1 MAPRSITGCYPP
13 VTGSVRAAA
22 IVPPLLACG
31 RSGASGCPAPPP
43 ISTYAYRAAPP
54 TPPDVDHRAG
64 SENLQNPDPGGVEVG
79 CRDGEAGGA
88 VAGARGAARRP
99 PPPLLPKRGQRQ
111 EVGVQRGR
119 RDGGRPGMRG
129 IEELL
134 TGEGGPRGPRPPAKE
149 RTTQGGTPRR
159 PRSGQ
164 GRHGSGEG
172 ARESEPQRPPATT
185 NRRRRR
191 PSSLA
196 CTRRFFSMSFLSSLH
211 PPPLCVFSARAAVA
225 SAALSQ
231 ALHLDRLIRC
241 ILSS

>member
-1 MAPRSITGCYPP
+1 M
-13 VTGSVRAAA
+13 RAAA

-64 SENLQNPDPGGVEVG
+64 SQNLQNPDPGGVEVG

-134 TGEGGPRGPRPPAKE
+134 TGEGGPRG
-149 RTTQGGTPRR
+149 
-159 PRSGQ
+159 
-164 GRHGSGEG
+164 HGH
-172 ARESEPQRPPATT
+172 
-185 NRRRRR
+185 RRRRGR
-191 PSSLA
+191 PKEGRHADPDPVKVDTDSVKEPANLNLSG
-196 CTRRFFSMSFLSSLH
+196 RRRPQTGGGDVL
-211 PPPLCVFSARAAVA
+211 PL
-225 SAALSQ
+225 
-231 ALHLDRLIRC
+231 
-241 ILSS
+241 

>member
-64 SENLQNPDPGGVEVG
+64 SQNLQNPDPGVEVG

-99 PPPLLPKRGQRQ
+99 PPPLLPKRVNDKKLVCSGGDEM
-111 EVGVQRGR
+111 EVGRGCEGSKNCSPERAAPGGHGHRRRRGR
-119 RDGGRPGMRG
+119 PKEGRHADPDPVKVD
-129 IEELL
+129 
-134 TGEGGPRGPRPPAKE
+134 TDPAKE
-149 RTTQGGTPRR
+149 PANLNL
-159 PRSGQ
+159 SG
-164 GRHGSGEG
+164 
-172 ARESEPQRPPATT
+172 
-185 NRRRRR
+185 RRR
-191 PSSLA
+191 PQTGGGDVL
-196 CTRRFFSMSFLSSLH
+196 
-211 PPPLCVFSARAAVA
+211 PL
-225 SAALSQ
+225 
-231 ALHLDRLIRC
+231 
-241 ILSS
+241 

>member
-1 MAPRSITGCYPP
+1 M
-13 VTGSVRAAA
+13 RAAA

-54 TPPDVDHRAG
+54 TPPDVDHHAG
-64 SENLQNPDPGGVEVG
+64 SQNLQNPDPGGVEVG

-134 TGEGGPRGPRPPAKE
+134 TGEGGPRGHGHRRRRGRPKEGRHADPDPVKVDTDPAKE
-149 RTTQGGTPRR
+149 PANLNL
-159 PRSGQ
+159 SG
-164 GRHGSGEG
+164 
-172 ARESEPQRPPATT
+172 
-185 NRRRRR
+185 RRR
-191 PSSLA
+191 PQTGGGDVL
-196 CTRRFFSMSFLSSLH
+196 
-211 PPPLCVFSARAAVA
+211 PL
-225 SAALSQ
+225 
-231 ALHLDRLIRC
+231 
-241 ILSS
+241 